1 MRTLPLHV
9 VCLMKSFG
17 IIIKPLFRKKIVNK
31 GIIKLR
37 DVLTNAGKLKTWN
50 ILKNKD
56 ISKHKY
62 EELFPTTDLPWQEF
76 YLIPRCATLDSKTGE
91 FRYKCLNRIVFRKKN
106 PLYKMGIVDLP
117 MCNFCGKSEE
127 SLEHLFIYCEISKN
141 LWLLVTKCLKD
152 YFINFHSLNSIDI
165 TFGFFRKDFLLLNHI
180 IIICKQ
186 VIFQCR
192 SLDIKPSL
200 TLLKARLK
208 NIFQVELLI
217 AKNNKT
223 LETHNKKWKKLLP
236 VVQNPDT

>member
-1 MRTLPLHV
+1 MARN
-9 VCLMKSFG
+9 F
-17 IIIKPLFRKKIVNK
+17 ILFLEVQHLIL
-31 GIIKLR
+31 KLR
-37 DVLTNAGKLKTWN
+37 NFGTMLKSN
-50 ILKNKD
+50 CI
-56 ISKHKY
+56 
-62 EELFPTTDLPWQEF
+62 Q
-76 YLIPRCATLDSKTGE
+76 
-91 FRYKCLNRIVFRKKN
+91 KKKA
-106 PLYKMGIVDLP
+106 LYKMGIGDLP

-141 LWLLVTKCLKD
+141 FWLLVTKWLKD

-200 TLLKARLK
+200 KARLK
-208 NIFQVELLI
+208 NIYQVELLI

-223 LETHNKKWKKLLP
+223 LET
-236 VVQNPDT
+236 Q